1 MFSHLILRCPKFS
14 FSLLQTKRVNKLR
27 LNFKKVRVEHLY
39 LVLSKPGEN
48 NHFLVL
54 PQVEHAGFL
63 LAAER
68 TPHLSVVIDVYRHL
82 LSKVSRS

>member
-1 MFSHLILRCPKFS
+1 MFSHLILQCPKFS
-14 FSLLQTKRVNKLR
+14 LIVTEPVNKLS
-27 LNFKKVRVEHLY
+27 LKKKKSEWNIFN

-48 NHFLVL
+48 NQLVL

-68 TPHLSVVIDVYRHL
+68 TPHLSVVTGV
-82 LSKVSRS
+82 